1 MNLLITGAG
10 GQVGRELALR
20 LTAGD
25 LALDRAA
32 LDLTDAA
39 AVAATLARH
48 RPRVVI
54 NAAAYT
60 AVDQAEQEPEAAH
73 AINAMAV
80 AHLAAACA
88 AVGTVLIH
96 LSTDYVF
103 DGTAAMPYT
112 DDQPAAPLGV
122 YGASKWAGE
131 QALRTALPQH
141 LILRVSWVFGQF
153 GHNFVKTM
161 LRVARDRDLL
171 KVVADQR
178 GGPTA
183 AADIADTLMSLA
195 RRAAQ
200 GEVLPWGTYHYAG
213 QPFVS
218 WHGFAEAIF
227 AEAVAAGVL
236 DHAPQVQAISTAEY
250 PTPAKRPAQSSLDMQ
265 RSVAQLGLQPPDWR
279 ASLHTLMQDLKAS

>member
-20 LTAGD
+20 LGGGD

-39 AVAATLARH
+39 AVGATLAHH

-60 AVDQAEQEPEAAH
+60 AVDQAEQDPEAAN
-73 AINAMAV
+73 AINAAAV

-88 AVGTVLIH
+88 AVGAVLIH

-131 QALRTALPQH
+131 QALRAALPQH

-161 LRVARDRDLL
+161 LRVGRDRDLL

-200 GEVLPWGTYHYAG
+200 AEALPWGTYHYAG

-236 DHAPQVQAISTAEY
+236 DRAPQVQAISTAEY

>member
-20 LTAGD
+20 LGGGD

-39 AVAATLARH
+39 AVAATLAHH

-88 AVGTVLIH
+88 AVGAVLIH

>member
-1 MNLLITGAG
+1 MSLLITGAG

-20 LTAGD
+20 LAAGD
-25 LALDRAA
+25 VALDRAA

-39 AVAATLARH
+39 AVAAALAHH

-60 AVDQAEQEPEAAH
+60 AVDKAEQEPAAAH
-73 AINAMAV
+73 AINATAV

-88 AVGTVLIH
+88 TVGAVLIH

-103 DGTAAMPYT
+103 DGTATTPYT

-131 QALRTALPQH
+131 QALRAALPQH
-141 LILRVSWVFGQF
+141 LILRVSWVFGRF

-161 LRVARDRDLL
+161 LRVGQDRDVL
-171 KVVADQR
+171 KVVADQH

-195 RRAAQ
+195 RRAAL
-200 GEVLPWGTYHYAG
+200 GESLPWGTYHYAG

-236 DHAPQVQAISTAEY
+236 HRAPQVQAISTAEY
-250 PTPAKRPAQSSLDMQ
+250 PTPAQRPAQSSLDMQ
-265 RSVAQLGLQPPDWR
+265 RSVDQLGLQPPDWR